1 MPLVD
6 EFIEAFAPFP
16 DRAQKTVYP
25 YLLEMFDDDEMRLV
39 VSMKEESSDLL
50 PFDKIQ
56 SLMGLGEEE
65 TQQLID
71 KCIIRGILKNRKVD
85 GETRYFTTMMP
96 RRLFTHVT
104 FEEGWSDVPL
114 NVRKILSAWMHRVY
128 YYVKYSP
135 MAEKMKRGEPVQRL
149 PNEDIL
155 LLDEVLEMVDAAHAF
170 AVIKCNC
177 RALDQHCD
185 YEVETCI
192 RFDHE
197 AEDLERKGLGKKL
210 TKDEARELIIRLN
223 KAGHIH
229 TASNK
234 WREEG
239 LGHLCNCCNCC
250 CYPFR
255 AGVELGLEKM
265 WPRSHYVAEYEEE
278 KCIQC
283 GVCVT
288 RCQFGAYK
296 MDKGQIRYDAEKCW
310 GCGLCSDTCPS
321 DAISMSPLR
330 N

>member
-6 EFIEAFAPFP
+6 DFIEAFAPFP

-25 YLLEMFDDDEMRLV
+25 YLLALVDEAEMSLV
-39 VSMKEESSDLL
+39 VSMNSESREPLPMSSIQRITGLSTEE
-50 PFDKIQ
+50 IA
-56 SLMGLGEEE
+56 
-65 TQQLID
+65 QLVERSIV
-71 KCIIRGILKNRKVD
+71 RGVVKSRKVD
-85 GETRYFTTMMP
+85 GETRFFTTMMP
-96 RRLFTHVT
+96 RRLFTYVT
-104 FEEGWSDVPL
+104 YEEGWEDVPL
-114 NVRKILSAWMHRVY
+114 NVRKILSEWMHRVY
-128 YYVKYSP
+128 YYDRYTP
-135 MAEKMKRGEPVQRL
+135 MAERMKKGEPVQRL

-155 LLDEVLEMVDAAHAF
+155 LLDEVLEMVNAAHEF

-185 YEVETCI
+185 YEVESCI

-197 AEDLERKGLGKKL
+197 AEDLERKGLGRKL
-210 TKDEARELIIRLN
+210 TKEEARELIISLN

-239 LGHLCNCCNCC
+239 VGHLCNCCNCC

-265 WPRSHYVAEYEEE
+265 WPKSHYVAEYDEER
-278 KCIQC
+278 CIQC
-283 GVCVT
+283 GVCVS
-288 RCQFGAYK
+288 RCQFGAYTNSS
-296 MDKGQIRYDAEKCW
+296 GIRYDAGKCW
-310 GCGLCSDTCPS
+310 GCGLCSNTCPS
-321 DAISMSPLR
+321 VAITMKPLD